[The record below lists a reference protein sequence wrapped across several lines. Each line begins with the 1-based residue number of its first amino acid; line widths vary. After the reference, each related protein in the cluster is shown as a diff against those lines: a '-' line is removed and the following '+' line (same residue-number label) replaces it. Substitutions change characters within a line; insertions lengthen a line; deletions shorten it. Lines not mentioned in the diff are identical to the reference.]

1 MLFCVVVAINA
12 FCYHSG
18 GYCLLPPAL
27 SPPHTHIPQKNRRVW
42 GFAWGAEGASPA
54 ESHICLQSSHS
65 KTGGL
70 PTSNFLNE
78 RLEHSCEELQ
88 RLKKAKFSSPKPP
101 RASGKTSGF
110 MKFQQPWSGR
120 ARRPGGDRGFRGRMV
135 LARLAWV
142 AVFCW
147 LFLSCLWLLPL
158 HTKLGQNHLA
168 KQQCFLV
175 RLWLG
180 DPPQGGRGGAPFAL
194 MW

>member
-12 FCYHSG
+12 FCYHSS

-27 SPPHTHIPQKNRRVW
+27 FPPHTHIPQKNRRVW

-110 MKFQQPWSGR
+110 MKFQQALVR
-120 ARRPGGDRGFRGRMV
+120 AGAAAWRRPWLPRENGFWQGSRGLLCSVGFSCRACGCFPCIQS
-135 LARLAWV
+135 WV
-142 AVFCW
+142 RTI
-147 LFLSCLWLLPL
+147 L
-158 HTKLGQNHLA
+158 
-168 KQQCFLV
+168 
-175 RLWLG
+175 
-180 DPPQGGRGGAPFAL
+180 
-194 MW
+194 